1 MSIKATKRNSFH
13 FKFVLLTI
21 IYKII
26 RTELNNCS
34 IYTPLMMH
42 NQCTIQYCS
51 KEQFESKVC
60 QVNNTIIK
68 TQWLNNIIS
77 IGNIFFRYINF
88 ASYSNG
94 DMVVE
99 TTQYPQNS
107 YRMFYGLKKN
117 GRPLFINKTTNGE
130 TPYYATQV
138 KGQTNGHSGKTEAI
152 AEIIRFS
159 EVGNGEEYFFSI
171 SKLDCYGEIF
181 DFTNDIIYQKSVV
194 TFSKYKFTITYRHA
208 MVPYKKMSLNSY
220 FYLFGFIKSNS
231 SSDFTNATFY
241 LYKIRFKDYTNFP
254 NKGKEISMPNA
265 YGNIVSC
272 FQTEKELFICFYL
285 TKSED
290 KFYYN
295 LLKVKEDLSDNIT
308 YSFESTLTSNIDL
321 NFYKCVHL
329 KGEVGVFLYY
339 DYVASVLY
347 PIFLFKEFDSTEN
360 KFIDYLPHYT
370 NSSIELNQKEFIND
384 ILRK

>member
-1 MSIKATKRNSFH
+1 MNVKINKRKSFH

-34 IYTPLMMH
+34 IYTPLMMY

-68 TQWLNNIIS
+68 TQWLNNIIT
-77 IGNIFFRYINF
+77 IGNTSFRYINF

-130 TPYYATQV
+130 TPYYTTQV
-138 KGQTNGHSGKTEAI
+138 TNQTNGHSGKTEAV
-152 AEIIRFS
+152 AEIIKFS
-159 EVGNGEEYFFSI
+159 EFGDGKEYFFSI

-181 DFTNDIIYQKSVV
+181 DFDNDLMYQKSVKSF
-194 TFSKYKFTITYRHA
+194 TKYTYTITYRHA
-208 MVPYKKMSLNSY
+208 IVPYKTMSQNSY
-220 FYLFGFIKSNS
+220 FYLFGFIKSDNPNS
-231 SSDFTNATFY
+231 FTNSTFN
-241 LYKIRFKDYTNFP
+241 LYKIRFKSDTSFP
-254 NKGKEISMPNA
+254 NKNRDMSMPNA

-285 TKSED
+285 TKFED
-290 KFYYN
+290 IYYYN
-295 LLKVKEDLSDNIT
+295 LLKVKENLSENIT
-308 YSFESTLTSNIDL
+308 YSFKSILTSNIDL

-329 KGEVGVFLYY
+329 KGEAGVFLYY
-339 DYVASVLY
+339 DYVESVLY
-347 PIFLFKEFDSTEN
+347 PIFLFKEFDTTEN
-360 KFIDYLPHYT
+360 KFIDYLPYYT
-370 NSSIELNQKEFIND
+370 NSSIELNQ
-384 ILRK
+384 